1 MARVHLTD
9 PATLTA
15 PAADGALDD
24 FIGKLRQG
32 RRGTVLNLYRMLL
45 NSPKIAT
52 SWFAHLNTVRWGTG
66 LDGRLRELVIIRI
79 AHLTGAAYVIR
90 QHVPKLALADN
101 VSLAECDALQD
112 WQPSPHFDARER
124 AVLAYTD
131 AMTRDIQ
138 VGEAIFGAVRPH
150 FDDKALVELS
160 VLIGTYNMH
169 VRVLQALD
177 VDLEPDES

>member
-1 MARVHLTD
+1 MARVQLTD
-9 PATLTA
+9 PATLAGA
-15 PAADGALDD
+15 PDSDLGD
-24 FIGKLRQG
+24 FIAKLRQG
-32 RRGTVLNLYRMLL
+32 RRGTVLNIYRMLL
-45 NSPKIAT
+45 NSPKIAK

-90 QHVPKLALADN
+90 QHVPKLALADG
-101 VSLAECDALQD
+101 VSEAECAALQD
-112 WQPSPHFDARER
+112 WQGSPFFDARER

-131 AMTRDIQ
+131 AMTRDIK
-138 VGEAIFGAVRPH
+138 VSDEIFADVRPH
-150 FDDKALVELS
+150 FDDAGLVELS

-177 VDLEPDES
+177 IDLEPDD